1 VPVIRCRVLGPPDLT
16 VEGGAPP
23 SELLWRKNLAL
34 LVYLAL
40 SPRRTR
46 ARDHLIGLLWSEKPE
61 SAARHSLNEALRV
74 LRRAAGDDGILSDS
88 TTVRLGDGAIELD
101 LDAFAIHEADG
112 AWAEAAALAGGE
124 FMEGFAVPGAS
135 AFEDWMAAERS
146 AWRRRAVNAL
156 ARAAEGALGKAR
168 TGDACGLAERA
179 VALDPASSAGQLGLL
194 RALAVAGDRAG
205 ALRRFEE
212 YTSLIHDQLGAAPDP
227 EVAALAERIRRERI
241 PPAIESP
248 RTEAP
253 TRRLPLV
260 DRDGPMT
267 IGLDAWRG
275 ARVEH
280 RTAVLLLTAGAGLGK
295 TRLAEELMGRARLDG
310 AATLAVRG
318 VAADRGA
325 PWNGIIGLARGGL
338 LATPGIAAATPAAHA
353 AFSERIPEWADRFP
367 GSRGAPSAPL
377 GSAFVEVIRAA
388 VEEQPLVI
396 LADDAHMIDRESV
409 LALEQLSRDLPAAP
423 LLILLAAE
431 PTPPREEIDL
441 LRARLGR
448 DIPGSSILL
457 EPLAQS
463 GIRALAA
470 ATFPAYADAE
480 LDRLTRRVATDS
492 AGLPLLAVE
501 ILNAVASGL
510 DLKGTAG
517 AWPEPFHTLT
527 QTTPGGL
534 PDTVVAAIR
543 VGFRRLPA
551 QAQVVL
557 GAAAALGGRVTARSL
572 AVATG
577 LSPAAT
583 NGALDELEWQ
593 RWLVADV
600 QGYSFVAAIVAEV
613 VQQDMI
619 TPGQRRRFREAATAE
634 EGS

>member
-1 VPVIRCRVLGPPDLT
+1 MIQCRVLGPPDLT

-23 SELLWRKNLAL
+23 AELLWRKNLAL

-46 ARDHLIGLLWSEKPE
+46 ARDHLIGLLWSDKPE

-74 LRRAAGDDGILSDS
+74 LRRAVGDDGIISDP

-101 LDAFAIHEADG
+101 TEAFATHESEG
-112 AWAEAAALAGGE
+112 RWAEAAILAGGE
-124 FMEGFAVPGAS
+124 FLEGFAVPGAS
-135 AFEDWMAAERS
+135 GFEDWMAAERS
-146 AWRRRAVNAL
+146 AWRRRAVSAL
-156 ARAAEGALGKAR
+156 VRAAEAALGRAR
-168 TGDACGLAERA
+168 TGEACGLAERA
-179 VALDPASSAGQLGLL
+179 VALDPASSAGQLALL

-205 ALRRFEE
+205 ALRRFAE
-212 YTSLIHDQLGAAPDP
+212 YASLVRDQVGTAPDP
-227 EVAALAERIRRERI
+227 EVSALAERIRRERI
-241 PPAIESP
+241 PPPVDSQ
-248 RTEAP
+248 RTETP
-253 TRRLPLV
+253 SRRLPLV

-267 IGLDAWRG
+267 IGLEAWRS
-275 ARVEH
+275 ARLEH
-280 RTAVLLLTAGAGLGK
+280 RTAIFLITAGAGLGK
-295 TRLAEELMGRARLDG
+295 TRLAEELMARARLDG

-318 VAADRGA
+318 VAADREA

-338 LATPGIAAATPAAHA
+338 LSTSGIAAATPAAHA
-353 AFSERIPEWADRFP
+353 AFAERIPEWADRFP
-367 GSRGAPSAPL
+367 GSRGAQPAPL

-388 VEEQPLVI
+388 AEEQPLVI

-409 LALEQLSRDLPAAP
+409 LALEQLSRDLPTAP

-431 PTPPREEIDL
+431 PTPPREELDVL
-441 LRARLGR
+441 SARLGR
-448 DIPGSSILL
+448 DAHGASIVL

-470 ATFPAYADAE
+470 AAFPKYDDAE

-510 DLKGTAG
+510 DLRGTTG

-551 QAQVVL
+551 EAQTVL
-557 GAAAALGGRVTARSL
+557 GAAAALGGRVTARTL
-572 AVATG
+572 ASATG
-577 LSPAAT
+577 LSPVVT
-583 NGALDELEWQ
+583 DGALDELEWQ

-600 QGYSFVAAIVAEV
+600 QGYSFVAAIVAQV
-613 VQQDMI
+613 VEMDMI
-619 TPGQRRRFREAATAE
+619 TPGQRRRFRDASTAG
-634 EGS
+634 EGA